1 MLLTGTAVVPL
12 PGFTLRAG
20 DGAFIAASGLGE
32 LRIVVEVAGLPRL
45 EGG

>member
-12 PGFTLRAG
+12 PGLTLRAG